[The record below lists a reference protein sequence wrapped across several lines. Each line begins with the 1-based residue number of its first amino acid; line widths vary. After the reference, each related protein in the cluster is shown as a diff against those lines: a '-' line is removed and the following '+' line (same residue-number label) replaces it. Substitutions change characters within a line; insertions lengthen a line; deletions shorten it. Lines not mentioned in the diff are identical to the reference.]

1 VGRKLWV
8 GGDRHLLTMGGGG
21 CHAAE
26 EDVGVMAR
34 CTGGVVDRQRL
45 DPGGIGRAMCAH
57 LVGTEQDRP
66 GRRQVDPRPQ

>member
-1 VGRKLWV
+1 V
-8 GGDRHLLTMGGGG
+8 GG
-21 CHAAE
+21 
-26 EDVGVMAR
+26 MAR